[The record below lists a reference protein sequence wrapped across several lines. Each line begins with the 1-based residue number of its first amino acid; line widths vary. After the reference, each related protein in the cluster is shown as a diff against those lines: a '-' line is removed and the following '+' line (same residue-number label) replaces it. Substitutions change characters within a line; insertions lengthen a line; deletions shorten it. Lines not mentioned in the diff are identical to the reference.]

1 MELKARV
8 PLTITQ
14 HAHTGTGHTGTQ
26 VHRHRAHRYTAHRN
40 TDTQVHRYTGTQVHR
55 HRAHRHRAH
64 RYTGTQA
71 QSTQAHR
78 YTAHMN
84 TGTGHT
90 GTDMHTHMHTHEGLK
105 AHNSKLVNKM
115 YPGRWLRYIRTGIA
129 GISLR
134 CPPCT
139 ADGVGSVGGVTVC
152 VMFLRPLMM
161 LR

>member
-1 MELKARV
+1 MH
-8 PLTITQ
+8 TQ
-14 HAHTGTGHTGTQ
+14 AQ
-26 VHRHRAHRYTAHRN
+26 
-40 TDTQVHRYTGTQVHR
+40 
-55 HRAHRHRAH
+55 
-64 RYTGTQA
+64 GTQA

-78 YTAHMN
+78 YRAQRHRAHRY
-84 TGTGHT
+84 TGTHRHRAHRHT
-90 GTDMHTHMHTHEGLK
+90 GTEHTGTQYTGTQEHRYRHAHSVTHMHTHEGLK

-139 ADGVGSVGGVTVC
+139 ADGAGSVGGVTVC